1 VARSGRGLVLAGAD
15 RVPVLEQLH
24 HQELRPH
31 PGLRAP
37 GTPFNAAITA
47 QRSWGFADL
56 SLDLVKEIKNT
67 AEVTVNDVVMALC
80 AGALRRWLEAHAAL
94 PHDALVAAVPVS
106 IRNDHPDASF
116 GNQVSV
122 MLAALPTNVDSPAER
137 LSAAAAAMHAAKAEY
152 GAVPPAL
159 FSDVTGFA
167 VPMLANPAW
176 KVIARLRMMEFA
188 NPFNLF
194 ISNVPGP
201 RVPLYY
207 AGALILA
214 YYPISAIAHGQGLN
228 ITVMSYRDRLCVG
241 MLACRSLV
249 PDVERLAGWVD
260 EELDLL
266 AESVLSSDRAGPRSS
281 G

>member
-1 VARSGRGLVLAGAD
+1 
-15 RVPVLEQLH
+15 
-24 HQELRPH
+24 
-31 PGLRAP
+31 
-37 GTPFNAAITA
+37 
-47 QRSWGFADL
+47 
-56 SLDLVKEIKNT
+56 
-67 AEVTVNDVVMALC
+67 
-80 AGALRRWLEAHAAL
+80 
-94 PHDALVAAVPVS
+94 
-106 IRNDHPDASF
+106 
-116 GNQVSV
+116 
-122 MLAALPTNVDSPAER
+122 
-137 LSAAAAAMHAAKAEY
+137 MHAAKAEY